1 MERLSWLRRGGILT
15 AMAAATQR
23 SSRPPLWAWVGTVVF
38 TIVVPGTVAVVAPL
52 AIAGWRIHPP
62 LLGIAAFRIVGIALI
77 VVAAP
82 LFFRFLERFVRQGH
96 GTPAPIAPPQHL
108 VVTGP
113 FRYVRNPGYI
123 AVVGIV
129 IGEALLLGSRAV
141 LGYVAILALG
151 FHLFVALYE
160 EPDLR
165 QRFGA
170 EYERYCGDVPRW
182 IPRLANR
189 TRRGAS

>member
-1 MERLSWLRRGGILT
+1 VAPPE
-15 AMAAATQR
+15 QR
-23 SSRPPLWAWVGTVVF
+23 PSAPPLWAWIGTVVF
-38 TIVVPGTVAVVAPL
+38 VIIVPGTVAAIVPL

-62 LLGIAAFRIVGIALI
+62 LLGIAALRVVGVAMIVA
-77 VVAAP
+77 AAP

-129 IGEALLLGSRAV
+129 TGEALVLGSVAV
-141 LGYVAILALG
+141 LVYAGVLAIG
-151 FHLFVALYE
+151 FHLFVVLYE
-160 EPDLR
+160 EPDLMR
-165 QRFGA
+165 RFGA
-170 EYERYCGDVPRW
+170 EYEQYCRDVPRW
-182 IPRLANR
+182 IPRLGHR
-189 TRRGAS
+189 ESRRR